1 MLKFSALISAALLF
15 VGVASACG
23 QSLYPKNAGDKVR
36 TSAMIEMSKGYV
48 SGVCVMYNDGTEV
61 KASIFNE
68 FGISA
73 IDFVYDPQKD
83 KVKLVSVIEMLN
95 KWYIRKLLKKD
106 LLKVVHNLQQGKE
119 GYRNERYKIDY
130 KFSLLK
136 DDTEERTVQ
145 D

>member
-1 MLKFSALISAALLF
+1 MRRFSALISAALLF
-15 VGVASACG
+15 VGVASAG
-23 QSLYPKNAGDKVR
+23 AQSLYPRNAGDKVR
-36 TSAMIEMSKGYV
+36 TSAMIEMPKGYV
-48 SGVCVMYNDGTEV
+48 SGVCVMYNDGTDV

-73 IDFVYDPQKD
+73 MDFVYDPQKD
-83 KVKLVSVIEMLN
+83 KVKLVSVMKMLD

-119 GYRNERYKIDY
+119 GYRNEKYKIDY

-136 DDTEERTVQ
+136 DGTEERTVQ